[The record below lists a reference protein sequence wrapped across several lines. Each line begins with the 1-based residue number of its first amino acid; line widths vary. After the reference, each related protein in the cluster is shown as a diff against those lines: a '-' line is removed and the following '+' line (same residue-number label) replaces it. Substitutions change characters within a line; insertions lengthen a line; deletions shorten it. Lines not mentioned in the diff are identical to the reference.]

1 MDDTNYGKL
10 YVLTEVNQ
18 STQRRISYDRK
29 QQLLTAADD
38 SEKKMRN
45 TLTVEVEGVV
55 LHAFACSFFCQNL
68 VDLNL
73 RRFLG

>member
-18 STQRRISYDRK
+18 STQRRISYNRE

-38 SEKKMRN
+38 SDMEKKMRN

-55 LHAFACSFFCQNL
+55 LHAFASSFFL
-68 VDLNL
+68 PE
-73 RRFLG
+73 FG

>member
-38 SEKKMRN
+38 SDMEKKMRN

-55 LHAFACSFFCQNL
+55 LHAFASSFFL
-68 VDLNL
+68 PE
-73 RRFLG
+73 FG

>member
-18 STQRRISYDRK
+18 STQRRISYNREQ

-38 SEKKMRN
+38 SDKKKMRN

-55 LHAFACSFFCQNL
+55 LHAFASSFFL
-68 VDLNL
+68 PE
-73 RRFLG
+73 FG